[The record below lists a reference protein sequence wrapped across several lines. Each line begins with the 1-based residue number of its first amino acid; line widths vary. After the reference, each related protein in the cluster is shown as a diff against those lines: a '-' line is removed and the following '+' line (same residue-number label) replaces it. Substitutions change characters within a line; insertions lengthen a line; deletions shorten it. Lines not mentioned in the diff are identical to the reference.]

1 MFVHDNLDDRSLARS
16 LGISMRQDPQC
27 FGSEDHRFLH
37 EAGAC
42 VAAPLGPTISSYCDR
57 RPTLIR
63 ARHVAGTCEGQ

>member
-42 VAAPLGPTISSYCDR
+42 VAAPLGPAI
-57 RPTLIR
+57 
-63 ARHVAGTCEGQ
+63 